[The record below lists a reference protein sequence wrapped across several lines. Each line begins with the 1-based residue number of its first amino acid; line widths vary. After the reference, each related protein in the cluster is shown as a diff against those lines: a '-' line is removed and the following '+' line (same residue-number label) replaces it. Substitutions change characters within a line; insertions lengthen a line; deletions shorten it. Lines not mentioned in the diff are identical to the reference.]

1 MKVED
6 IKLLAK
12 AGFTAEQ
19 IAAFSQLGMGAAAPD
34 PVEKKAE
41 DPYQK
46 IIDKVGELETSFQR
60 AMVNNAQQ
68 PEVQPETADA
78 ILANIINPKGD
89 K

>member
-34 PVEKKAE
+34 PVEKQT

-68 PEVQPETADA
+68 PEVQPETADS

>member
-1 MKVED
+1 MKVDD

-19 IAAFSQLGMGAAAPD
+19 IAAFSQIGMGAAAPE
-34 PVEKKAE
+34 EKKAPE

-68 PEVQPETADA
+68 PEVQPETADS

>member
-34 PVEKKAE
+34 PVEKKQ

-68 PEVQPETADA
+68 PEVKPETADS
-78 ILANIINPKGD
+78 ILANIINPKGE
-89 K
+89 

>member
-19 IAAFSQLGMGAAAPD
+19 IAAFSQLGMGASAP
-34 PVEKKAE
+34 EGKKTPE